1 MDLIKQNFAK
11 IWELDPSVIGKLV
24 ASAIVILVLVM
35 INLIIV
41 RVLNRKVEDIRTR
54 YNWRKTSNYIAFF
67 IGMIVIG
74 RIWFSGLQA
83 LVTYLG
89 LLSAG
94 IAIAL
99 RDLFVNFAAW
109 LFIVWRRPFTVGD
122 RIEIGTYRGDVVDLR
137 IFQFT
142 LMEIGNWVDADQST
156 GRVIRIPNGKVFT
169 EMLANYSKG
178 FRYLW
183 DEIGVLVTFES
194 DWKKA
199 KAILAEIGKKHAEHL
214 TDAAANRVREASSR
228 MMIFYKA
235 LTPIVYTSVKD
246 SGVML
251 TIRYLCRP
259 RERRG
264 VQNAIW
270 EDILDQFAKCDDI
283 DFAYPT
289 MRRYDNAHEG
299 KEGARGERD
308 IDPQT
313 GQDRD

>member
-1 MDLIKQNFAK
+1 
-11 IWELDPSVIGKLV
+11 
-24 ASAIVILVLVM
+24 
-35 INLIIV
+35 
-41 RVLNRKVEDIRTR
+41 
-54 YNWRKTSNYIAFF
+54 
-67 IGMIVIG
+67 
-74 RIWFSGLQA
+74 
-83 LVTYLG
+83 
-89 LLSAG
+89 
-94 IAIAL
+94 
-99 RDLFVNFAAW
+99 
-109 LFIVWRRPFTVGD
+109 
-122 RIEIGTYRGDVVDLR
+122 
-137 IFQFT
+137 
-142 LMEIGNWVDADQST
+142 
-156 GRVIRIPNGKVFT
+156 
-169 EMLANYSKG
+169 
-178 FRYLW
+178 
-183 DEIGVLVTFES
+183 
-194 DWKKA
+194 
-199 KAILAEIGKKHAEHL
+199 
-214 TDAAANRVREASSR
+214 

-308 IDPQT
+308 INPQT